1 VPGLLGWGHEQSQ
14 AQGCHLERG
23 YEVTLGPTPVGGGRG
38 VAVTLYISEK
48 EKLKQ
53 TTDWA

>member
-1 VPGLLGWGHEQSQ
+1 MPGLLGWGHEQSQ

-38 VAVTLYISEK
+38 VAETLYICK
-48 EKLKQ
+48 REKLK
-53 TTDWA
+53 